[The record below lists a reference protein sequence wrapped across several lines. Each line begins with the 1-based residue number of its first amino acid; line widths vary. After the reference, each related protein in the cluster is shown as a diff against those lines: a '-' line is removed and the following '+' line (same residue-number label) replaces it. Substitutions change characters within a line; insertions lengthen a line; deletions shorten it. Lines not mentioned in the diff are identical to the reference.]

1 MSLDLDLLSQQVRRN
16 CDVSDAR
23 HAGMFSICG
32 LALRLRDL
40 FKWERG
46 LNPWEEGDPAEVLD
60 WIGAREEH
68 WESLAAFEYA
78 PLTVD
83 DRSID
88 PFDAERVNDRLLPT
102 GWCYGAGYARG
113 LKPVFFLAEVL
124 EQSEIE
130 ACRVLTLGR
139 ERARDLLSL
148 PAVSQDRLILM
159 RRDAALRALWDQIAF
174 VTPSARCAMEAA
186 LDACGVAD
194 HRLSAVRRDLAGLLA
209 VQEQLHL
216 RHEVGEIH
224 DSGFPRE
231 LWREIVAAF
240 PLTRV
245 ELVLRR
251 IKDILAD
258 THPLGPLHYFCSV
271 RSVAGIALYCA
282 NSDRVARALFPEM
295 ARALDEAVVRPEW
308 AGLERAVADG
318 RESAQAHAAALLTGY
333 GDGPAR
339 LEAVVEQR
347 FGAALGRLPQD
358 AD

>member
-1 MSLDLDLLSQQVRRN
+1 MPFDLDLLTQQVRHN

-46 LNPWEEGDPAEVLD
+46 LDPWAEGEPAEVLD
-60 WIGAREEH
+60 WIGAREER
-68 WESLAAFEYA
+68 WEALADSEYG
-78 PLTVD
+78 PLTID
-83 DRSID
+83 GRPID
-88 PFDAERVNDRLLPT
+88 PFDAERVNTQLLQT

-130 ACRVLTLGR
+130 ACRVLALGR

-148 PAVSQDRLILM
+148 PAVSQGNLILM

-174 VTPSARCAMEAA
+174 ATPSARRAVAAA
-186 LDACGVAD
+186 LDACGIAD
-194 HRLSAVRRDLAGLLA
+194 HRLTAVRRDLGGLPA

-216 RHEVGEIH
+216 CHELGEIH
-224 DSGFPRE
+224 DTGFPRE

-251 IKDILAD
+251 VKDMLAD
-258 THPLGPLHYFCSV
+258 THPLGPLQYFCSV
-271 RSVAGIALYCA
+271 RSVAGIALYSA
-282 NSDRVARALFPEM
+282 NLDRVARAFFPET
-295 ARALDEAVVRPEW
+295 ARAVDELLNRAEW
-308 AGLERAVADG
+308 LGLERAIADDG
-318 RESAQAHAAALLTGY
+318 ESARSHAAALMAAYAG
-333 GDGPAR
+333 GPVP
-339 LEAVVEQR
+339 LEAAVEQR

-358 AD
+358 GD